1 MTPTLHRKWARE
13 FLDRA
18 DGADRPTLK
27 LRYLRLAVDNT
38 VCALKLEGSHVRR
51 AKREEGQPKID

>member
-18 DGADRPTLK
+18 DNAYQPTLK
-27 LRYLRLAVDNT
+27 RRYLRLAVDNT
-38 VCALKLEGSHVRR
+38 VCALKLEVTNTPG
-51 AKREEGQPKID
+51 AKRNEGQPQND

>member
-18 DGADRPTLK
+18 DSAYPPTLK
-27 LRYLRLAVDNT
+27 RRYLRLAVDNT
-38 VCALKLEGSHVRR
+38 VCALKLEATSSRR
-51 AKREEGQPKID
+51 AKKKEGQPKND

>member
-13 FLDRA
+13 YLDRA
-18 DGADRPTLK
+18 DGAHRPALK

-38 VCALKLEGSHVRR
+38 VCAWKLEGTRSR
-51 AKREEGQPKID
+51 AKQEEGQPKIG